1 MEGNGIFM
9 INIAICDD
17 LELDRKYLTNLI
29 KDYSTILSYDIH
41 IMSFTSGEDLVA
53 YYEDEN
59 RGFDIIFLDIY
70 MGGEN
75 GIKTAE
81 KIREFDS
88 QCKIIFTT
96 TSTDHAL
103 ESFKV
108 FPFNYLI
115 KPITKEIFNVVLK
128 KVILNIDKEKQKSIT
143 VKTENQIKNI
153 LYKDIKFMESF
164 SRKIQIHTTHGDISC
179 YAKLDEVETGINDE
193 RFLRCHKSFLVN
205 MDYISSVED
214 YSFILTD
221 NTEVPIKQRTFA
233 SIKKNYYTYIVD
245 KTHLNNHI

>member
-1 MEGNGIFM
+1 MLI
-9 INIAICDD
+9 IAICDD
-17 LELDRKYLTNLI
+17 LELDRKYITNLI
-29 KDYSTILSYDIH
+29 QDYPTPLSYFVR
-41 IMSFTSGEDLVA
+41 IMTFTSGEDLVT
-53 YYEDEN
+53 YYMNEN
-59 RGFDIIFLDIY
+59 IGFDVIFLDIY
-70 MGGEN
+70 MAGEN

-103 ESFKV
+103 DSFKV

-115 KPITKEIFNVVLK
+115 KPITKDVFNMVFEKAVS
-128 KVILNIDKEKQKSIT
+128 NIDKEKQEGIT

-153 LYKDIKFMESF
+153 LNKNIKFIESV
-164 SRKIQIHTTHGDISC
+164 SRKILIHTTQGVVSIYS
-179 YAKLDEVETGINDE
+179 KLDEIEAKINDE

-205 MDYISSVED
+205 MDYIASVED

-233 SIKKNYYTYIVD
+233 CIKKNYYAYIVD
-245 KTHLNNHI
+245 KTDLNNHL